1 MERLKEKLIE
11 QMTYVVRHLNNSC
24 LNDNRIVAY
33 SKELEALA
41 KAYAVLEG
49 KDVTL

>member
-11 QMTYVVRHLNNSC
+11 QMMFVVGRLDYSC
-24 LNDNRIVAY
+24 LNDNRIIAY

-49 KDVTL
+49 KDVIL

>member
-11 QMTYVVRHLNNSC
+11 RMMSVVRVLDNPC
-24 LNDNRIVAY
+24 LSNDRMTVY

-41 KAYAVLEG
+41 KAYAALEG

>member
-11 QMTYVVRHLNNSC
+11 QMLSVVRRLDNSC
-24 LNDNRIVAY
+24 LGDNRIAAC

-41 KAYAVLEG
+41 KAYAALEG

>member
-11 QMTYVVRHLNNSC
+11 QMMDVVRQLDNFC
-24 LNDNRIVAY
+24 LNDNRIIAY

-41 KAYAVLEG
+41 KAYAALEG

>member
-11 QMTYVVRHLNNSC
+11 QMIYVVERLEYSC

-33 SKELEALA
+33 SKELESLA